1 MRPRYWQALTVAAL
15 GVGTVVWGI
24 VDPNELSVI
33 ALLFGAASLPA
44 AVLLA
49 VSGRLET
56 DMPVGSLVGGA
67 TIGPIIAVLSHAFVF
82 GFAYLFFFG
91 FAEEAASMLEVLR
104 IDPAL
109 VDVAGSPWTLLL
121 FFEMVLVAPFTE
133 EIGKAVGASVQR
145 PDSRQRAFMAGV
157 AAGVG
162 FAIVEN
168 VLYASG
174 GFFFGPEWQAVVAV
188 RMLGAAVHP
197 LASGLVV
204 MGWWEWRQ
212 HRDAGLLARRFL
224 AGAGVHALW
233 NGSIVV
239 LAVVGEAYGVD
250 RLLGLGA
257 LGVVY
262 AAVLGA
268 VALAVLWRVSVS
280 VADDLEEMVP
290 FDATDA
296 RTIGGWAVLT
306 ASMLIPM
313 ALLFMAYPEWLGG

>member
-1 MRPRYWQALTVAAL
+1 MSSRYLQALTVAAL

-24 VDPNELSVI
+24 INPNEFSAVG
-33 ALLFGAASLPA
+33 LLLGAASLPT

-49 VSGRLET
+49 VSGRLKT
-56 DMPVGSLVGGA
+56 DVPIGSLVGGG
-67 TIGPIIAVLSHAFVF
+67 TIGPTIAVLSHALVF

-91 FAEEAASMLEVLR
+91 FAEEAGSILEALR

-109 VDVAGSPWTLLL
+109 VDAVGSPWILLL
-121 FFEMVLVAPFTE
+121 FFELVLVAPFTE

-145 PDSRQRAFMAGV
+145 PGSRQAAFMAGV

-162 FAIVEN
+162 FAVVEN

-174 GFFFGPEWQAVVAV
+174 GFFLGTEWQAVISV

-239 LAVVGEAYGVD
+239 LGVVGEAYGID
-250 RLLGLGA
+250 RLVGLGA

-262 AAVLGA
+262 AAGLGA
-268 VALAVLWRVSVS
+268 IAVAMLWRVSTS
-280 VADDLEEMVP
+280 VADDLEKLVA
-290 FDATDA
+290 FDGTEV
-296 RTIGGWAVLT
+296 RTIGGWLVLT
-306 ASMLIPM
+306 ASILVPI
-313 ALLFMAYPEWLGG
+313 ALLFIAYPVWVNG